1 MIELIEVNKLKVMI
15 KDLMEDEIIF
25 DGWVKDYETL
35 RTKLNSLEAQTECN
49 VVFEVFPVLDKDE
62 TLYCQVYAHLHGDL
76 YLWDWI
82 KDYIYNEFKGA
93 G

>member
-15 KDLMEDEIIF
+15 KDLIEDEIIF

-35 RTKLNSLEAQTECN
+35 RTKLINLEVQTDYD
-49 VVFEVFPVLDKDE
+49 VVFEIFSALDEDA
-62 TLYCQVYAHLHGDL
+62 TLYYQIYAHYNGDL
-76 YLWDWI
+76 YLWDQI
-82 KDYIYNEFKGA
+82 KDYIYDEFKGE

>member
-15 KDLMEDEIIF
+15 KDLIEDEIIF

-35 RTKLNSLEAQTECN
+35 RTKLNNLEAQTECN
-49 VVFEVFPVLDKDE
+49 VIFDAFPVYKDE
-62 TLYCQVYAHLHGDL
+62 MLYCQVYAHFHGNL

-82 KDYIYNEFKGA
+82 KDYIYDEFKGE